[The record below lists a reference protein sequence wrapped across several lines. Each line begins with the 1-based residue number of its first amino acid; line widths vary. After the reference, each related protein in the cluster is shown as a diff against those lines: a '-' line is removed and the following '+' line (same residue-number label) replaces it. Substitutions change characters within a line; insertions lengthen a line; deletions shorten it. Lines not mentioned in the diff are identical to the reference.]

1 MEEATLALLALIVAP
16 VVGYLIGSVPNGVFI
31 GRLYGVD
38 PRKVGSGRTGG
49 TNVYR
54 AAGPKAGLLT
64 AFADAMKGLVVVVLA
79 RSLFSGVPLAVALAG
94 LAAVVGHNWSIFLK
108 FRGGAGTMTNLGVL
122 LGLSPVA
129 LLVAAICGLGALIL
143 SRMASVGSLTAAWAA
158 FMALVV
164 LGAIGRLPIPFAL
177 YGIGQAIIIT
187 WALRP
192 NIKRILEGTERR
204 IGQPE

>member
-1 MEEATLALLALIVAP
+1 LALWQLITALVL
-16 VVGYLIGSVPNGVFI
+16 GYVIGSVPNGVLI

-38 PRKVGSGRTGG
+38 PRQVGSGRTGG

-64 AFADAMKGLVVVVLA
+64 AFADAIKGLVVVVLV
-79 RSLFSGVPLAVALAG
+79 RTLFPEIPLAVALAG
-94 LAAVVGHNWSIFLK
+94 LAAVVGHNWSLFLK

-129 LLVAAICGLGALIL
+129 LAVAATCGFVALTL

-158 FMALVV
+158 FVAFVV
-164 LGAIGRLPIPFAL
+164 LGVIGRTPVPFAL
-177 YGIGQAIIIT
+177 YGIGQAVVIT

-192 NIKRILEGTERR
+192 NIRRILEGTERR
-204 IGQPE
+204 IGQSG